1 MFSTYFTEQ
10 FPAILREIGA
20 NYKPDA
26 IYTNGWP
33 CVDAFEVC
41 HCVSCQ
47 KIYEAI
53 GGVPPETTDSRSV
66 MYRRYYKVYMER
78 IAEVWKLWTGIA
90 EAANPDS
97 TYVGNFGESIWTVK
111 DMKTL
116 GDKAD
121 WFNADNQGR
130 RQGRPIWMC
139 AQQRRL
145 AKSVVGN
152 KPITNIVAAVAYESN
167 ELT

>member
-97 TYVGNFGESIWTVK
+97 TYVGNFGE
-111 DMKTL
+111 
-116 GDKAD
+116 
-121 WFNADNQGR
+121 
-130 RQGRPIWMC
+130 RPGATHMDVRAAEETC
-139 AQQRRL
+139 E
-145 AKSVVGN
+145 VGGGEQ
-152 KPITNIVAAVAYESN
+152 TDYEYSCGGC
-167 ELT
+167 L

>member
-33 CVDAFEVC
+33 CVDALEVC

-116 GDKAD
+116 GDRLTGSMLTIRAGARGD
-121 WFNADNQGR
+121 PYG
-130 RQGRPIWMC
+130 C
-139 AQQRRL
+139 ARSRGDL
-145 AKSVVGN
+145 RSRW
-152 KPITNIVAAVAYESN
+152 
-167 ELT
+167 